1 MKKITLVSAIL
12 LAVNLNAPVHA
23 QGFLQNLL
31 KLEIPKS
38 ASPGSGTPGGDSK
51 VVGGKFCE
59 SFFGAP
65 YKQKKLNDLPEK
77 VVAKYFRVSPETDKE
92 FADGASLMHAG
103 SLTSLQSHLVDINDK
118 VIRQLADAY
127 VANPSIPMMAQVI
140 AYSESGDGYS
150 PENGPSELTEAKT
163 LLAMMM
169 MQYPKLTL
177 NTGSINQLLRQADV
191 GKSGLAT
198 TLLARNH
205 LFGDYAPKNINTF
218 SNYIAQAQSRYP
230 IKLADRTVFYAL
242 EKIPN
247 WSYREQWLNGI
258 KSSQD
263 MQRSFQNQKQ
273 AASTTDFNRRAM
285 DLMVQGNRADSLT
298 LEALGAAPKIAE
310 IKAKGEMLRREAA
323 GELNLIKVEV
333 SVSDETKAEIIK
345 LLAAAPVLDDAAKAK
360 YNEALKIK
368 ADNLNR
374 MYDLT
379 VGMILS
385 FLSLDM
391 GVILEKQQAA
401 QYISQYNRNTCQL
414 INRQVEVAKQSGM
427 PVPQL
432 DAKKLSQSLL

>member
-1 MKKITLVSAIL
+1 
-12 LAVNLNAPVHA
+12 
-23 QGFLQNLL
+23 
-31 KLEIPKS
+31 
-38 ASPGSGTPGGDSK
+38 
-51 VVGGKFCE
+51 
-59 SFFGAP
+59 
-65 YKQKKLNDLPEK
+65 
-77 VVAKYFRVSPETDKE
+77 
-92 FADGASLMHAG
+92 
-103 SLTSLQSHLVDINDK
+103 
-118 VIRQLADAY
+118 
-127 VANPSIPMMAQVI
+127 
-140 AYSESGDGYS
+140 
-150 PENGPSELTEAKT
+150 
-163 LLAMMM
+163 
-169 MQYPKLTL
+169 
-177 NTGSINQLLRQADV
+177 
-191 GKSGLAT
+191 
-198 TLLARNH
+198 
-205 LFGDYAPKNINTF
+205 
-218 SNYIAQAQSRYP
+218 
-230 IKLADRTVFYAL
+230 
-242 EKIPN
+242 
-247 WSYREQWLNGI
+247 
-258 KSSQD
+258 
-263 MQRSFQNQKQ
+263 
-273 AASTTDFNRRAM
+273 M

-379 VGMILS
+379 AGMILS